1 MRLSESKLNK
11 IIDKSVN
18 KTLNENMLKSYIKKL
33 VRESFETMGG
43 FSQFET
49 KDDKGK
55 GKGKDKEDD
64 GRLSDMNTETNTE
77 SEMRDSIENY
87 FKQPGVNNA
96 PYAYKLDNIE
106 PEEGKDTNAMKNSR
120 HKFAAKLNH
129 TKNDNGYPNSFNS
142 SELNRLKGMISSNEL
157 SEAVNNA
164 IKKVLSENNHKTTRK
179 RSNRR

>member
-1 MRLSESKLNK
+1 MHFVMRLSESKLNK

-55 GKGKDKEDD
+55 GKGKGKEED
-64 GRLSDMNTETNTE
+64 GRLSDMNTETNDE
-77 SEMRDSIENY
+77 SETRDSIENY

-96 PYAYKLDNIE
+96 PYAYELYGVDNKK
-106 PEEGKDTNAMKNSR
+106 GQDTNDKKNAR
-120 HKFAAKLNH
+120 KKFSDCVNHAKNQ
-129 TKNDNGYPNSFNS
+129 NGYPYSFDS
-142 SELNRLKGMISSNEL
+142 SELNKLKGMISGNEL
-157 SEAVNNA
+157 SEAVNKA
-164 IKKVLSENNHKTTRK
+164 IKNVLG
-179 RSNRR
+179 